1 MEISFEAVRFQ
12 NHMCG
17 SKLDEDFESDD
28 FKRSRCALTCLST

>member
-1 MEISFEAVRFQ
+1 MEVSFEAMHFQ
-12 NHMCG
+12 NHTGG